1 MPTATVR
8 NINSGFAALIAEL
21 NAIIVFSRELKI
33 LVDQI
38 KNAKTPEQHALLKAQ
53 VLKVQQHIKAS
64 ENAAEKIKDLL
75 KQCNND
81 MTALERELEHYLSQP
96 IH

>member
-21 NAIIVFSRELKI
+21 NSLIVFSRELKI

-38 KNAKTPEQHALLKAQ
+38 KNAKTPEQHALLK
-53 VLKVQQHIKAS
+53 QQALHVRRQIKKS
-64 ENAAEKIKDLL
+64 EDAAEKIKDLL
-75 KQCNND
+75 KQNFND
-81 MTALERELEHYLSQP
+81 LASLERELENYLSQP
-96 IH
+96 VH